1 MTEKK
6 TRHAELP
13 LFYRLVLKFPKLSVE
28 GLHPVIQG
36 FFWVIGIPI
45 FLICYVFFSLGLMV
59 YLSFPYGYAAAG
71 TAGFLLFMFI
81 SRILVERAINSVN
94 AAINDKQVWPEV
106 KEAVEDYLSVCRNL
120 KDKKET
126 EA

>member
-1 MTEKK
+1 MTERK
-6 TRHAELP
+6 TGHAELP

-28 GLHPVIQG
+28 GLHPAIQG

-45 FLICYVFFSLGLMV
+45 FLIGYVFFNLGLMV
-59 YLSFPYGYAAAG
+59 YLSFPYNYAVAG

-81 SRILVERAINSVN
+81 SRILVERAINSAN
-94 AAINDKQVWPEV
+94 AAINDKQVWREV

-120 KDKKET
+120 KDKRET

>member
-1 MTEKK
+1 MTEKE

-45 FLICYVFFSLGLMV
+45 FLIGYVFFNIGLLV
-59 YLSFPYGYAAAG
+59 YLSFPYNYAMAG
-71 TAGFLLFMFI
+71 TAFFLLFMFV
-81 SRILVERAINSVN
+81 SRILVERAINSADAV
-94 AAINDKQVWPEV
+94 INDKQVWREV
-106 KEAVEDYLSVCRNL
+106 RGAVEDYLSVCRNL
-120 KDKKET
+120 KDEKET